1 MNFKSIIIL
10 LLLGLFIITCLQNIE
25 NVSMSLLFWK
35 FEISKLLLLILTLI
49 AGIVIGM
56 IIPGVLKKA
65 KEEKDQEKK
74 QAAVK

>member
-49 AGIVIGM
+49 AGIAIGI
-56 IIPGVLKKA
+56 IIPGMLKKA

>member
-49 AGIVIGM
+49 AGIAIGM

-65 KEEKDQEKK
+65 KEEKRSGKETGCC
-74 QAAVK
+74 